1 MSKQF
6 IDPTDGGVGGGE
18 GAGDVLH
25 PNLSVGLLAD
35 TFCLWSEHVF
45 RLDMYNSAICQVLV
59 ERDTERERQT
69 DTLSVIH
76 TQTHTH
82 TERQAHREREM
93 EWLVKAAEGSNEIGA
108 A

>member
-35 TFCLWSEHVF
+35 TFCL
-45 RLDMYNSAICQVLV
+45 LV
-59 ERDTERERQT
+59 
-69 DTLSVIH
+69 
-76 TQTHTH
+76 
-82 TERQAHREREM
+82 
-93 EWLVKAAEGSNEIGA
+93 
-108 A
+108 